1 MSRADITAKQHQIS
15 EKTTQVQLRTI
26 HASASIRSI
35 TVTSMNPISKEPQ
48 LVFFPGIGGWAEQ
61 FLPVMKLLANKG
73 YSSIAADLPGFGK
86 STFSAS
92 ELTGDTITAI
102 MAKWIVVN
110 GLDQFD
116 LVGNSLGGGTAIG
129 VWSFLR
135 TKIRSLI
142 LAAPAGF
149 ERRVWIGYRV
159 AALPIIR
166 ELLILLGY
174 NSIWGY
180 HLGRSRK
187 SWDSVVY
194 DVASIPEIFLFEKGL
209 LQSDLKN
216 GKGYMGVLKRSITFT
231 GVKSTIIE
239 TIQRIARKIGE
250 SRIPVLVVWGL
261 QDTILPVDSAM
272 HVRSLIPQARI
283 SILDKCGHLP
293 FIERPEQFVKEV
305 ETFLS
310 HLK

>member
-1 MSRADITAKQHQIS
+1 MTRADIATKQYRINEEITQIHL
-15 EKTTQVQLRTI
+15 KTIQAR
-26 HASASIRSI
+26 ASIRSI
-35 TVTSMNPISKEPQ
+35 AVISAKDESKRPQ

-61 FLPVMKLLANKG
+61 FLPTMKLLAEQG

-86 STFSAS
+86 STFSAV
-92 ELTGDTITAI
+92 ELTGDLITAI

-110 GLDQFD
+110 ELDQIN

-129 VWSFLR
+129 VWSFLKK
-135 TKIRSLI
+135 KIRSLI

-149 ERRVWIGYRV
+149 ERNVWIGYRI

-174 NSIWGY
+174 NPIWGY

-194 DVASIPEIFLFEKGL
+194 DVASIPDIFLIEKGL

-216 GKGYMGVLKRSITFT
+216 GKGYMGVLKRSITIT
-231 GVKSTIIE
+231 GIKSTITE

-250 SRIPVLVVWGL
+250 SDTPVQVIWGL
-261 QDTILPVDSAM
+261 EDTILPIDSIL
-272 HVRSLIPQARI
+272 HVRRLIPHARI
-283 SILDKCGHLP
+283 RILDKCGHLP
-293 FIERPEQFVKEV
+293 FIEKPKEFTREV
-305 ETFLS
+305 ALFLKD
-310 HLK
+310 LE